1 MSLDVDESN
10 IEKQLVEIEILKSIY
25 PNVNEFQI
33 EDEDAL
39 LEAQLFLSKQEIS
52 FKRNLGFIIKLNAEI
67 IENDSSQ
74 KNDSDDN
81 NNYNQVMIAS
91 DFLFLDDFLLSF

>member
-91 DFLFLDDFLLSF
+91 DFFFTR